1 LKNDILSSPFKE
13 SSHQESPVKETSAW
27 VQPVKSLPASLKPI
41 AVMQKKHF
49 GVVLNPTRWWGR
61 MPRLFWLVA
70 LFVGFL
76 ERKKARLNPA
86 LRALLMTRISQLC
99 HCAFCIDAN
108 SLRLAERCDARDK
121 VQAVSEWRTSA
132 LFTAEE
138 RAALDYAEA
147 TTATPPQVTEA
158 IKSELKRFYNDE
170 TITEMTALIA
180 FQNLSARFNAALEI
194 PSQGLCDAF
203 KGQPHA

>member
-1 LKNDILSSPFKE
+1 M
-13 SSHQESPVKETSAW
+13 KETSAW
-27 VQPVKSLPASLKPI
+27 VQPVESLPASLKPI
-41 AVMQKKHF
+41 AAMQKKHF

-76 ERKKARLNPA
+76 ERKKARLNPP

-108 SLRLAERCDARDK
+108 SLRLAERCGALDK

>member
-1 LKNDILSSPFKE
+1 M
-13 SSHQESPVKETSAW
+13 KETSAW
-27 VQPVKSLPASLKPI
+27 VQPVESLPASLKPI
-41 AVMQKKHF
+41 AAMQKKHF

-108 SLRLAERCDARDK
+108 SLRLAERSCVQDK
-121 VQAVSEWRTSA
+121 VQAVSEWRTST

-180 FQNLSARFNAALEI
+180 FQNLSARFNSALEI

>member
-1 LKNDILSSPFKE
+1 M
-13 SSHQESPVKETSAW
+13 KETSAW
-27 VQPVKSLPASLKPI
+27 VQPVESLPASLKPI
-41 AVMQKKHF
+41 AAMQKKHF

-61 MPRLFWLVA
+61 MPCLFWLVA

-108 SLRLAERCDARDK
+108 SLRLAERCGALDK
-121 VQAVSEWRTSA
+121 VQAVSEWRTST